1 MTEACL
7 PALIDD
13 DARNRARS
21 FVVEKAAV
29 PRRVVVALS
38 GGVDSSVAAWLL
50 KEQGHEVIGVSL
62 RLAPDDGDSL
72 AVRHG
77 RCCSHDD
84 MTDARRVADV
94 VGAAFYAID
103 ARDRFKEAVF
113 DPFIAAYKAGRTPI
127 PCLACNHEVKLG
139 DLLKTARSLDA
150 ALATGHYVR
159 NVVRTLPDGT
169 QAPAIARPVD
179 RRRDQTYW
187 LYGTPHDV
195 VGDLLFPLG
204 DLDKPLVRALAER
217 AGLPVVAQKPDSQEI
232 CFVPDGDHA
241 AVVER
246 ASPGF
251 AAGAAGDIVHIGGKP
266 LGQHKGVHHFT
277 IGQRRGTGI
286 ASPNDGEKLYVVDVD
301 AADRRVTLGPKEA
314 LATTRVKAGP
324 LKTAQALSS
333 WPAVITAQV
342 RARATPQRATWS
354 VDTSAGDGGALVV
367 CFLEPVL
374 GVALGQALVAYDDD
388 VVLGGGVISARLDGL
403 MPRSE
408 S

>member
-1 MTEACL
+1 MTADACA
-7 PALIDD
+7 PALISDED
-13 DARNRARS
+13 RARARD
-21 FVVEKAAV
+21 FVVVRAAA

-94 VGAAFYAID
+94 VGAPFYAID

-113 DPFIAAYKAGRTPI
+113 DPFIKAYREGRTPI

-159 NVVRTLPDGT
+159 NVVRVLDDGSRI
-169 QAPAIARPVD
+169 AAIARPVD
-179 RRRDQTYW
+179 GRRDQTYW

-195 VGDLLFPLG
+195 VKDLIFPLG

-246 ASPGF
+246 ASGPLPGGEF
-251 AAGAAGDIVHIGGKP
+251 VHIGGRP
-266 LGQHKGVHHFT
+266 LGKHKGVHHFT
-277 IGQRRGTGI
+277 VGQRRGTGV
-286 ASPNDGEKLYVVDVD
+286 ASPGDGEKLYVVDVD
-301 AADRRVTLGPKEA
+301 AISQRVILGPKEA
-314 LATTRVKAGP
+314 LATTTVQAGP

-333 WPAVITAQV
+333 WPRQITAQV
-342 RARATPQRATWS
+342 RARHVPQSATWR
-354 VDTSAGDGGALVV
+354 VDGDSLVV
-367 CFLEPVL
+367 VFDAAVT
-374 GVALGQALVAYDDD
+374 GVALGQALVVYDGD
-388 VVLGGGVISARLDGL
+388 VVLGGGVITARKDGL
-403 MPRSE
+403 VPRSLAA
-408 S
+408 SLPVA

>member
-1 MTEACL
+1 MSDACT
-7 PALIDD
+7 PAPIDD
-13 DARNRARS
+13 DARSRAAD
-21 FVVEKAAV
+21 FVVVKAAV

-84 MTDARRVADV
+84 MTDARRVADA

-103 ARDRFKEAVF
+103 ARDRFKAAVF
-113 DPFIAAYKAGRTPI
+113 DPFVAAYRAGHTPI

-159 NVVRTLPDGT
+159 NVVRISGGRSS
-169 QAPAIARPVD
+169 AAIARPFDV
-179 RRRDQTYW
+179 RRDQTYW

-204 DLDKPLVRALAER
+204 ELDKPLVRALALR
-217 AGLPVVAQKPDSQEI
+217 AGLPVVAVKPDSQEI

-246 ASPGF
+246 ASGPLPG
-251 AAGAAGDIVHIGGKP
+251 GALVHIGGKP
-266 LGQHKGVHHFT
+266 LGAHKGVHHFT
-277 IGQRRGTGI
+277 IGQRRGTGV
-286 ASPNDGEKLYVVDVD
+286 ASPNEGERLYVVDVD
-301 AADRRVTLGPKEA
+301 ASSGRVTMGPKEA
-314 LATTRVKAGP
+314 LATTVVRAGP
-324 LKTAQALSS
+324 LKTAQALAS
-333 WPAVITAQV
+333 WPAEITAQV
-342 RARATPQRATWS
+342 RARHVAQRARWEI
-354 VDTSAGDGGALVV
+354 DDDGALVV
-367 CFLEPVL
+367 RFFEPVI
-374 GVALGQALVAYDDD
+374 GVALGQALVAYDGD
-388 VVLGGGVISARLDGL
+388 VVLGGGVISGRLDGL
-403 MPRSE
+403 VPRGN
-408 S
+408 

>member
-1 MTEACL
+1 MSETCATT
-7 PALIDD
+7 PIDD
-13 DARNRARS
+13 DARARAAD
-21 FVVEKAAV
+21 FVIVKAAQ

-50 KEQGHEVIGVSL
+50 KEQGHEIIGVSL

-84 MTDARRVADV
+84 MTDARRVSDAL
-94 VGAAFYAID
+94 GASFYAID
-103 ARDRFKEAVF
+103 ARDRFKAAVF
-113 DPFIAAYKAGRTPI
+113 DPFVAAWRAGHTPI

-159 NVVRTLPDGT
+159 NVLRDVGGRS
-169 QAPAIARPVD
+169 APAIARPVD
-179 RRRDQTYW
+179 VRRDQTYW

-204 DLDKPLVRALAER
+204 ELDKPLVRALALR
-217 AGLPVVAQKPDSQEI
+217 AGLPVVAVKPDSQEI

-246 ASPGF
+246 ASGPLLG
-251 AAGAAGDIVHIGGKP
+251 GSLVHIGGKP

-277 IGQRRGTGI
+277 VGQRRGTGV
-286 ASPNDGEKLYVVDVD
+286 ASPNEGERLYVVDVD
-301 AADRRVTLGPKEA
+301 AASRQVTMGPKEA
-314 LATTRVKAGP
+314 LATTTVRAGP
-324 LKTAQALSS
+324 LKTAQELST
-333 WPAVITAQV
+333 WPAEITAQV
-342 RARATPQRATWS
+342 RARHPAQKARWEL
-354 VDTSAGDGGALVV
+354 DDDGALVV
-367 CFLEPVL
+367 RFTDPVM
-374 GVALGQALVAYDDD
+374 GVALGQALVAYDGD
-388 VVLGGGVISARLDGL
+388 VVLGGGVITGRLDGL
-403 MPRSE
+403 VPRA
-408 S
+408 